1 MRAFIL
7 LLLFPFV
14 FANAVDHKCK
24 YHYTKHIMKFINKQK
39 SANNTINAIELID
52 KLSQATGETKLYMA
66 DCLGVLN
73 EKNKPLFDKPKEG
86 LKGNYVPLV

>member
-1 MRAFIL
+1 MYIIIL
-7 LLLFPFV
+7 VILFLLWV
-14 FANAVDHKCK
+14 ADAADSKCK
-24 YHYTKHIMKFINKQK
+24 YHYTKHIMKFINKYK

-73 EKNKPLFDKPKEG
+73 DKNKPLFDKPKEG
-86 LKGNYVPLV
+86 LKGVSP

>member
-7 LLLFPFV
+7 VILFLFL
-14 FANAVDHKCK
+14 AADAVDHKCK

-73 EKNKPLFDKPKEG
+73 DKNKPLFEG
-86 LKGNYVPLV
+86 R

>member
-1 MRAFIL
+1 MYTNIL
-7 LLLFPFV
+7 VILFLFV
-14 FANAVDHKCK
+14 FADAAVPKCK
-24 YHYTKHIMKFINKQK
+24 YHYTKHIMKFVNKYK

-73 EKNKPLFDKPKEG
+73 EKNKPLFEG
-86 LKGNYVPLV
+86 R

>member
-1 MRAFIL
+1 MYTIIL
-7 LLLFPFV
+7 VILFLFL
-14 FANAVDHKCK
+14 AADAVDPKCK

-73 EKNKPLFDKPKEG
+73 EKNKPLFEG
-86 LKGNYVPLV
+86 R

>member
-7 LLLFPFV
+7 VIVFLLV
-14 FANAVDHKCK
+14 FANAIDPKCK
-24 YHYTKHIMKFINKQK
+24 YHYTKYIMKFINKYK
-39 SANNTINAIELID
+39 STNTTLNAIELTD

-73 EKNKPLFDKPKEG
+73 EKNKPLFEG
-86 LKGNYVPLV
+86 R

>member
-7 LLLFPFV
+7 LILILLLV
-14 FANAVDHKCK
+14 ADAVDHKCK
-24 YHYTKHIMKFINKQK
+24 YHYTKHIMKFINKHK
-39 SANNTINAIELID
+39 SANTTINAIELID

-73 EKNKPLFDKPKEG
+73 DKNKPLFEG
-86 LKGNYVPLV
+86 R

>member
-7 LLLFPFV
+7 LLLILLLV
-14 FANAVDHKCK
+14 ADAVDFKCK
-24 YHYTKHIMKFINKQK
+24 YHYTKHIMKFINKNK

-52 KLSQATGETKLYMA
+52 KLSKATGETKLYMA

-73 EKNKPLFDKPKEG
+73 EKNKPLFEG
-86 LKGNYVPLV
+86 R

>member
-1 MRAFIL
+1 MYTIIL
-7 LLLFPFV
+7 VILFLCW
-14 FANAVDHKCK
+14 AADAVDHKCK
-24 YHYTKHIMKFINKQK
+24 YHYTKHIMKFINKHK
-39 SANNTINAIELID
+39 SANTTINAIELID

-86 LKGNYVPLV
+86 LKGNVVPLI